1 MFLLMLL
8 IIFINNNSDSQTLK
22 LVKFL
27 NANGGIYSAPAS
39 SGGFFL
45 KSTIGQLAVEKRVSS
60 NKNDLVLYNGYWSKV
75 GSKVQ
80 TDIELDLVSDFMKI
94 KNTPNPFSNQT
105 NINYELVNTSKVD
118 LIVYDVSGNQIAV
131 LVNGIQEKGIH
142 SIEFNSILNNGV
154 VVSSGTYFYDLKVSP
169 ISFLSESYFEAY
181 NLRNVMVLVK

>member
-1 MFLLMLL
+1 MFLIVLL
-8 IIFINNNSDSQTLK
+8 IILINNDSDSQTLK

-39 SGGFFL
+39 FGGFFI
-45 KSTIGQLAVEKRVSS
+45 KSTIGQLAVEKRINS

-80 TDIELDLVSDFMKI
+80 TVIELDLVPDFMKI

-105 NINYELVNTSKVD
+105 NIIYELVNTSKVD

-131 LVNGIQEKGIH
+131 LVNGIQEKGSHFI
-142 SIEFNSILNNGV
+142 IFNTILPNGIV
-154 VVSSGTYFYDLKVSP
+154 LSSGTYFYDLKVSP
-169 ISFLSESYFEAY
+169 ISFVSESYFEAY
-181 NLRNVMVLVK
+181 NLRNIMVIVK